1 MGFKGRAGMH
11 SDQKR
16 TGFLNSKQIKMIDE
30 ALSSLGG
37 YGEVR
42 LIVKKGTLRFV
53 VTQQSYDALKW
64 QPTERDNIQLS
75 EEISE

>member
-1 MGFKGRAGMH
+1 MH